1 MNTTSLTK
9 QITAFRAL
17 STEAAIT
24 PEVLGVILQALA
36 DLLSAAATSTDLQ
49 SLTTWKANVLKLS
62 TLLQGISVGT
72 TDADKVCLSVIQGSP
87 SSGIAQRLADN
98 IVLKAA
104 TNAQA
109 GVMSARQV
117 QSLTACTEDMA
128 QAKLAVSN
136 CNTNIAALK
145 SWQSKLG
152 EAKQV
157 IQHLKL
163 GDVSKVSV
171 AFSATLLST
180 TSGEARSISN
190 AFALPAATSSS
201 AGVMT
206 AAQVQQ
212 LNKYYD
218 HVCNVDK
225 AVTEV
230 TNTVPNSLAY
240 TASTRLLAAKNADGK
255 ILFSTNLPYATSSTP
270 GLTTTKAVSDVQNAL
285 NIRVK
290 ELGNYGSEEAALAA
304 LRDPSISGNAQ
315 IVVVH
320 LTYQTNM
327 SMTLIQNIENDY
339 CRQIIFNH
347 AKVYQRAI
355 YFTSSARDT
364 INYAEE
370 TSCLFPDRMEWDK
383 VNHKY
388 VFKQFDKKF
397 NAEYTDAIP
406 LATDTTD
413 GLMSKADK
421 KTLNATSTDMMNLY
435 NMILTLSER
444 VSDVEKQLKSTKT
457 S

>member
-1 MNTTSLTK
+1 MNTTSITQ
-9 QITAFRAL
+9 QIAAFRAL

-49 SLTTWKANVLKLS
+49 SLSAWKANVLKLS
-62 TLLQGISVGT
+62 TLLQSISVGT
-72 TDADKVCLSVIQGSP
+72 TDADKVCLSVIQGNP

-104 TNAQA
+104 TTAQA
-109 GVMSARQV
+109 GVMSSRQV
-117 QSLTACTEDMA
+117 QSLADCTKDMA
-128 QAKLAVSN
+128 QAKLAISN
-136 CNTNIAALK
+136 CNTNITALK

-163 GDVSKVSV
+163 GEVNKVSV
-171 AFSATLLST
+171 ALSATLLST
-180 TSGEARSISN
+180 ASGETRSIAN

-218 HVCNVDK
+218 HVCEVDK
-225 AVTEV
+225 AVTAV
-230 TNTVPNSLAY
+230 TDTIPTSLTY
-240 TASTRLLAAKNADGK
+240 TASTRLLALKNAEGK
-255 ILFSTNLPYATSSTP
+255 VLFSTNLPNATSSTP
-270 GLTTTKAVSDVQNAL
+270 GLITTKPLIDIQNSL
-285 NIRVK
+285 NGRVK
-290 ELGNYGSEEAALAA
+290 ELGNYGSEEAALNA
-304 LRDPSISGNAQ
+304 LRDPSISGNTKI
-315 IVVVH
+315 IVAH

-339 CRQIIFNH
+339 CRQIIFNQ
-347 AKVYQRAI
+347 AKIFQRAI

-383 VNHKY
+383 ANHKY
-388 VFKQFDKKF
+388 VFKQFDKTF

-413 GLMSKADK
+413 GLMSKEDK
-421 KTLNATSTDMMNLY
+421 KTLSATSTDMMNLY

-444 VSDVEKQLKSTKT
+444 VSDVEKKLKSMNTN
-457 S
+457 